1 MWNFPL
7 DAHQNYAQAQ
17 QAKTELQKSL
27 GSQVSEPTNYVIPY
41 ATQVAVTDRQSSALD
56 QAFGIGRRK
65 EGAFIEEPPAY
76 HNRLLGT
83 VLNPWNRLFGSTT
96 HMSQQEQMIKKFVD
110 ESALLFEGSEDEGTS
125 EIGMAQIKISE
136 KNKQEEGSKD
146 ADMEGIPLS
155 NEIETAKIEQSDSL
169 SGETMLA
176 GSSVGGREQS
186 RQNEEAL
193 SSAVMIGS
201 SIIHASL
208 NEAAAKIIALLTLAI
223 QPRQEQINYVQT
235 QIARIRQ
242 A

>member
-17 QAKTELQKSL
+17 QAKTELQQSL
-27 GSQVSEPTNYVIPY
+27 GSQVNAPANYVIPY
-41 ATQVAVTDRQSSALD
+41 ATQVAVTDQQSSALD

-83 VLNPWNRLFGSTT
+83 VLNPWNRLFGSAT

-110 ESALLFEGSEDEGTS
+110 ENALLSEGSEDGGTT
-125 EIGMAQIKISE
+125 EIGMAHIKIRE
-136 KNKQEEGSKD
+136 KNKHEEGSND
-146 ADMEGIPLS
+146 AGMESAPLS
-155 NEIETAKIEQSDSL
+155 NEIEVARIEQSDS
-169 SGETMLA
+169 SASETTLIDISMGA
-176 GSSVGGREQS
+176 QEQPH
-186 RQNEEAL
+186 RNEEAL
-193 SSAVMIGS
+193 LSAAMIGS
-201 SIIHASL
+201 SIIYATL